1 MQNKFKSELAKRI
14 AEKRRLWSP
23 RQLGV
28 LVAAIAA
35 CALIVGASALSLPIT
50 AKGAGESPIDYETL
64 ISWEADYLV
73 PGVVDVDGVPTDMLT
88 HASDW
93 DSTYS
98 VMRTVNLKADSF
110 QTPGAVYAKQYSK
123 WTYTTTVKLQDVSM
137 MDTAT
142 LEDGTT
148 QIAAVKLGTLEIYDV
163 EEATLYPVG
172 WGISLNGIALTTA
185 LASYAVAVQVDGVM
199 TIEITLPQGSY
210 VNGDEVSIFVQY
222 RAYMDWSSSTTEGI
236 SNFSEEAFPEFADY
250 VVPTV

>member
-1 MQNKFKSELAKRI
+1 MQNKFKSELAKNI

-28 LVAAIAA
+28 LVAAVAA
-35 CALIVGASALSLPIT
+35 CALIVGASALALPIT
-50 AKGAGESPIDYETL
+50 ARGAGESPIDYETL

-88 HASDW
+88 HAADW

-110 QTPGAVYAKQYSK
+110 LTPGAVYAKQYSK
-123 WTYTTTVKLQDVSM
+123 WTYTTIVKLQDVSM
-137 MDTAT
+137 METVT
-142 LEDGTT
+142 LEDGST
-148 QIAAVKLGTLEIYDV
+148 QVAAVKLGTLEIYDV

-172 WGISLNGIALTTA
+172 WGISLNGIELTTA
-185 LASYAVAVQVDGVM
+185 LASYAIAVQVDGVM

-210 VNGDEVSIFVQY
+210 VDGDEVSILVQY

-236 SNFSEEAFPEFADY
+236 SNFNEEAFPEFADY
-250 VVPTV
+250 VAPVV